1 MVNAYKPLLYT
12 YMAQLALF
20 APLLARGIRQESG
33 NAYSCGS
40 SRLESP

>member
-12 YMAQLALF
+12 YMALLALF
-20 APLLARGIRQESG
+20 GSVLAQGSRQESG